1 MTINLLDFG
10 PGVLLAADAHC
21 QYKKLDAIKSKHPE
35 ITTRFFLGDLFSF
48 TDIKGNPCFTE
59 DNKGAADWLKR
70 NINEWY
76 FTLGNHETA
85 VLREWW
91 RYNLDKEI
99 YDLVAGKFRITWDLQ
114 VRDKKYLLVHSK
126 PKSLWDFINPGEY
139 TERDF
144 HEDFPNNEEYT
155 GVIGGHAH
163 RECVHNFVDTDCILY
178 QLGAVRGQNKYA
190 ILTDEGVKF
199 KKL

>member
-1 MTINLLDFG
+1 MTINLPDFSS
-10 PGVLLAADAHC
+10 GVLLAADAHC
-21 QYKKLDAIKSKHPE
+21 EYNKLDVIKNKHPE

-59 DNKGAADWLKR
+59 DNKGTADWLKR

-76 FTLGNHETA
+76 FCFGNHELIVA
-85 VLREWW
+85 REWW
-91 RYNLDKEI
+91 KYGLDHETYNLI
-99 YDLVAGKFRITWDLQ
+99 ANKFQITWDLQ
-114 VRDKKYLLVHSK
+114 IKNKKYLLVHSK
-126 PKSLWDFINPGEY
+126 PKDLWAFINPGEY

-163 RECVHNFVDTDCILY
+163 RECVHNFVDTDCVLW